1 MKKDWELNHLGFVVK
16 DMDKAMKHYG
26 SLGIAEIGPEKI
38 VEAYDGSKIKVRLVR
53 IGSLMLEFFEP
64 PEGAGVSGKY
74 LKERGEGINH
84 MAFTVKNLEQEI
96 DKLADS
102 GVKLMF
108 RAEDADFGKVA
119 YLDTGAVAGVV
130 MELVE
135 SFDVVRET

>member
-16 DMDKAMKHYG
+16 DMDRAMKHYG

-38 VEAYDGSKIKVRLVR
+38 MEAFDGAKIKVRLVK

-74 LKERGEGINH
+74 LQARGEGINH
-84 MAFTVKNLEQEI
+84 MGFTVKDLEKEI
-96 DKLADS
+96 KELEDS
-102 GVKLMF
+102 GVELMF
-108 RAEDADFGKVA
+108 RAEDEDFGRVA
-119 YLDTGAVAGVV
+119 YFDTGEIADVV

-135 SFDVVRET
+135 PY